1 MREVYFFLL
10 ITKNF
15 NKTLTAKLTWLICKH
30 ICIPGNGETKLEIE
44 RSIITSARTSP
55 SDISLA
61 PVSLKVLEKRLGQI
75 PTEMSNDQTE
85 VDIILSEEKSM
96 SNTLSLYY
104 NIGKF
109 KDLSLFENRNL
120 LFPFPHPYLEFK
132 HEKLI
137 TDSSGIIYSKMLIE
151 WNGMYEEP
159 EVPFPK
165 NGFYL
170 KKLI

>member
-1 MREVYFFLL
+1 MHTR
-10 ITKNF
+10 
-15 NKTLTAKLTWLICKH
+15 
-30 ICIPGNGETKLEIE
+30 NGETKLEIE

-55 SDISLA
+55 SDLSLA

-96 SNTLSLYY
+96 SNTLLYY

-120 LFPFPHPYLEFK
+120 LFLPHPYLEFK
-132 HEKLI
+132 HEKLF
-137 TDSSGIIYSKMLIE
+137 TDLAEVYIKMLIE

-165 NGFYL
+165 NGVLPEKIDL
-170 KKLI
+170 KFNYYSPEKAKSFTIKKSFLNYTKERT